1 MSAPLRSLVADP
13 QFRRGVADMAPFA
26 PGIAAWGIVTGV
38 AMVQSGLDV
47 PLALLMSLTV
57 FAGTAQLAALPILAA
72 GAPLWVLWAT
82 AFCVNLR
89 FVIFS
94 AQWRVYLEHL
104 PRGRRVLLGYF
115 LADLNLLVFQKAWP
129 KGVAEPGQVA
139 YAIGGATI
147 WAVWQIASI
156 VGICAASLVPVHWGL
171 GFAGTLSMLGLV
183 YGLLVDRKAQLAAV
197 VAAAAAIAAAALPL
211 KLNILVAIA
220 AAVAAGELMDRTQR
234 AARRTPGPA

>member
-1 MSAPLRSLVADP
+1 MTSFLRALARDP
-13 QFRRGVADMAPFA
+13 QFRRGVADIAPFA

-47 PLALLMSLTV
+47 GLALLMSLTV
-57 FAGTAQLAALPILAA
+57 FAGTAQLASLPILAA

-94 AQWRVYLEHL
+94 AQWRIYLEHL

-129 KGVAEPGQVA
+129 SGVAEPGQVA

-147 WAVWQIASI
+147 WAVWQASI
-156 VGICAASLVPVHWGL
+156 AGICAASLVPVHWGL
-171 GFAGTLSMLGLV
+171 GFAGTLSMLGLA
-183 YGLLVDRKAQLAAV
+183 YGLLVDRKTQLAAV
-197 VAAAAAIAAAALPL
+197 VAAAAAIAAFALPL

-220 AAVAAGELMDRTQR
+220 AAVAAGELMDRAQR
-234 AARRTPGPA
+234 GARRPQGAA